1 MTPTKEKQNKKNKK
15 LLMTSAEQIMNGRNI
30 KTQRRHEEKCQRGAE
45 TRWQGSEDNLSMQI
59 HQF

>member
-1 MTPTKEKQNKKNKK
+1 
-15 LLMTSAEQIMNGRNI
+15 MTSAEQIMNGRNI